1 MVETKNRMM
10 GRAGK
15 KQELTW
21 AYVRL
26 LLLGLACGFL
36 QSKIRRRSTVSWKN

>member
-15 KQELTW
+15 KQELAW

-26 LLLGLACGFL
+26 LLLGLAREFL
-36 QSKIRRRSTVSWKN
+36 KLKIRRRSTVSWKN